1 MSHQRKPD
9 LAWTRADLAAVM
21 FLLLV
26 GATWLGWESGRSRIE
41 FIGQPPAEIQRVR
54 AARDRIDPN
63 TASRASMM
71 RLRGIGPAKADKIIE
86 YRSSNGPNAFR
97 AIGDLTGV
105 KGIGPGTIHEIAHEL
120 SLPK

>member
-1 MSHQRKPD
+1 MSHQRKPG

-26 GATWLGWESGRSRIE
+26 GAIWLGWESGRPRIE
-41 FIGQPPAEIQRVR
+41 FTGQPPAETQRVR

-63 TASRASMM
+63 TASAASML
-71 RLRGIGPAKADKIIE
+71 RLRGIGPARAGAIIE
-86 YRSSNGPNAFR
+86 YRDSHGPNVFR
-97 AIGDLTGV
+97 TVDDLAEIN
-105 KGIGPGTIHEIAHEL
+105 GIGPGTIHGIAPDL